1 MTVFP
6 YRDDLVTTFNW
17 VFKNQPMVMG
27 KLTQPSSRNQFARR
41 QKCSLKRVGE
51 VVIYVYIYTID
62 LLFKY

>member
-27 KLTQPSSRNQFARR
+27 ILTQPSSRKQFAGIR
-41 QKCSLKRVGE
+41 KMSLKMEVGS
-51 VVIYVYIYTID
+51 YLYIR
-62 LLFKY
+62 LFYISIF